1 MQFLRWLP
9 ALALTWIAL
18 GLFSSPSNPGR
29 PLWPGSRYTDRD
41 RDTAIRR
48 GLRVIYTAATD
59 ARNFEEGG
67 EDYLW
72 CFCCIA
78 STSSDR
84 ELRSLSLRMGQ
95 ERAQQWR
102 VDHPTVPPDAS
113 ADDVRYLVFGS
124 YAADCLSV
132 RDGKM
137 RQALIDA
144 APRYRPEEY
153 LEFDPTREPPPGD
166 IPERCAKCGRYNKR
180 GVRVCEKCGSRLTMR
195 SPYSVLLEAL
205 TITYSGDSAGVRLG
219 ASLPDVTQWL
229 PKMRPYRGRDGGT
242 NRDWQDVV
250 YAITHVIYTLNGYS
264 LFRLR
269 PEWLPDEFEFL
280 RANLKEAI
288 DANDPEAAGEFLDTL
303 KSFGLTEADPLMRS
317 GIEFLLSRQNPDGSW
332 GDPKAY
338 DIFDRYHPTWTA
350 IDGLRDYAWRG
361 EGVTSIEA
369 LRRAQGHPLISA
381 AR

>member
-1 MQFLRWLP
+1 
-9 ALALTWIAL
+9 
-18 GLFSSPSNPGR
+18 
-29 PLWPGSRYTDRD
+29 
-41 RDTAIRR
+41 
-48 GLRVIYTAATD
+48 
-59 ARNFEEGG
+59 
-67 EDYLW
+67 
-72 CFCCIA
+72 
-78 STSSDR
+78 
-84 ELRSLSLRMGQ
+84 
-95 ERAQQWR
+95 
-102 VDHPTVPPDAS
+102 
-113 ADDVRYLVFGS
+113 
-124 YAADCLSV
+124 
-132 RDGKM
+132 
-137 RQALIDA
+137 
-144 APRYRPEEY
+144 
-153 LEFDPTREPPPGD
+153 
-166 IPERCAKCGRYNKR
+166 
-180 GVRVCEKCGSRLTMR
+180 MR
-195 SPYSVLLEAL
+195 SPYDVLLEAL

-219 ASLPDVTQWL
+219 ASLQDVTQWL
-229 PKMRPYRGRDGGT
+229 PKMRPYRGREGAT

-332 GDPKAY
+332 GDPKDY
-338 DIFDRYHPTWTA
+338 DIYDRYHPTWTA